1 MASVFS
7 SSQWFFANAHAS
19 EFHVLFVRVVLA
31 CALSVNVQRYEWCQ
45 LIVQAVFS
53 HLFPPSFHCLC
64 SVTGACFPFLCGGSW
79 LGCYD

>member
-45 LIVQAVFS
+45 LIVQAVFPA
-53 HLFPPSFHCLC
+53 H
-64 SVTGACFPFLCGGSW
+64 FLPLSIV
-79 LGCYD
+79 YPV